1 MDLHSYLAYL
11 VIAVLTI
18 TSPGAAI
25 LLAISNGMRYDM
37 KAVILGTLANA
48 LGLFILSSVA
58 FLGVGAL
65 LMSFSYFFITLK
77 IIGAIY
83 YI

>member
-25 LLAISNGMRYDM
+25 LLVISNGMRYDM
-37 KAVILGTLANA
+37 KAVILDALANA
-48 LGLFILSSVA
+48 LGLFILSLVS

-65 LMSFSYFFITLK
+65 LMSFSYFFIF
-77 IIGAIY
+77 Y
-83 YI
+83 NS